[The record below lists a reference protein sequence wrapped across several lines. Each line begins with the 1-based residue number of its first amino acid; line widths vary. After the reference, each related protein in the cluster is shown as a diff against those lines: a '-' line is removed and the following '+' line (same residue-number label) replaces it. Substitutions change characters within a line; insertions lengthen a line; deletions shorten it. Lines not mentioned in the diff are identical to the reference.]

1 LDQKTSE
8 QNGAMMNEFTLT
20 MSMVLGILLRIG
32 IPVGL
37 TFLLASFLRRLDAK
51 WRKEASQAQPGE
63 TILRE
68 LWLSYPCWDE
78 MNCEEEK
85 PCWEI
90 FLENGKLNS
99 KCQACEYRKELLL
112 PIRINVET
120 SRR

>member
-1 LDQKTSE
+1 
-8 QNGAMMNEFTLT
+8 MNEFTLT

-51 WRKEASQAQPGE
+51 WRNEASQAQPGE

-68 LWLSYPCWDE
+68 LWLSNPCWDE
-78 MNCEEEK
+78 MNCEEDQCENCPAYHQREK